1 MNTYLFAAPL
11 AAGKTETWKNYVKE
25 ITGPRFEEYKTSRRK
40 AGIKKE
46 KVYLQRTP
54 KGDMC
59 VVMIGGDNPQKAFAS
74 LLKSNDP
81 FDKWFRDKI
90 LIEAHGIDVSHPM
103 PENERI
109 LDYHDVPAGEVVGAG
124 KTG

>member
-1 MNTYLFAAPL
+1 MNTYLFAVPL

-25 ITGPRFEEYKTSRRK
+25 INGPRFEEYKSSRKK

-46 KVYLQRTP
+46 RVFLQQTP

-59 VVMIGGDNPQKAFAS
+59 VVMIGGDNPRKAFGS

-81 FDKWFRDKI
+81 FDKWFRDKV
-90 LIEAHGIDVSHPM
+90 LVDAHGLDLSQPM
-103 PENERI
+103 PENQGV
-109 LDYHDVPAGEVVGAG
+109 LDYHETMTGEVVGAG